1 MKSDNVE
8 KYIETV
14 EKKINSTQK
23 KFSELD
29 KKFTVAESKLSELEK
44 MLHEDYF
51 TGLLDKEWEKRKIF
65 LTKELE
71 EKHVILNN
79 TMDNELEKVHKKI
92 TDVFQQFYIHR
103 KEYSDK
109 LNERG
114 NTFSKCD

>member
-1 MKSDNVE
+1 MKLL
-8 KYIETV
+8 KRKLILH
-14 EKKINSTQK
+14 KK
-23 KFSELD
+23 KFYEID
-29 KKFTVAESKLSELEK
+29 EKITVAESKLSELEK

-71 EKHVILNN
+71 EKQTILIN